1 MDDDV
6 QKKTVFNQLVT
17 NFNTIDTKM
26 PSTSGLITKT
36 QINMILKRRLR
47 ILAKK
52 YLILVG
58 WSRRLIITQKITEI
72 ENKISS
78 VTRLVT
84 IPCYMPNTEATKT
97 ESKVPVITLIVWL

>member
-47 ILAKK
+47 ILAKR

-58 WSRRLIITQKITEI
+58 WPRRLIITQKITEI
-72 ENKISS
+72 ENKISI
-78 VTRLVT
+78 VT